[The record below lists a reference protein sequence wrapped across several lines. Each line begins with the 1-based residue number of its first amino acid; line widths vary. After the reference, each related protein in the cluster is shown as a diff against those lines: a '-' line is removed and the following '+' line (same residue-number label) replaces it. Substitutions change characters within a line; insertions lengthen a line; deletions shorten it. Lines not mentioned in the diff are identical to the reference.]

1 MGDLEKQETVLLK
14 KAADEAEGEEKE
26 RLLEG
31 NGMAVVDFDLLCS
44 TVALQTQGK
53 LAAKLQS
60 FPDVEEGGDA
70 GDLGGVFRMWEGE
83 VLDCFDDRRVAL
95 ESLCCPCYRFGKNMR
110 RAGFGPCS
118 LQGALHLILVVL
130 VLLNCIAFIVTK
142 KHCFLYLAVAFTISL
157 GTYLGYFRTQIKKKF
172 NIREE
177 NYIRCR
183 KYRKCGLGTVNGL
196 LFPSRGEDA
205 VTAMFSIIAI
215 GGDSSLDDCIY
226 HLICP
231 CCALCQES
239 RTLEMNNV
247 QDGTWHGRGDT
258 IYIGS
263 LGEGA
268 KSFFELQPPPI
279 VSIKSPDPCSL

>member
-14 KAADEAEGEEKE
+14 KAEETAEGEEKE

-31 NGMAVVDFDLLCS
+31 SGMAVVDFDLLCS

-60 FPDVEEGGDA
+60 FPRGEEDGDA

-83 VLDCFDDRRVAL
+83 VLECFDDRRVAL

-118 LQGALHLILVVL
+118 LQGVLHLILVVL
-130 VLLNCIAFIVTK
+130 VLLNGIAFIVTK
-142 KHCFLYLAVAFTISL
+142 KHCFLYLAVAFSISL

-172 NIREE
+172 NIR
-177 NYIRCR
+177 
-183 KYRKCGLGTVNGL
+183 G
-196 LFPSRGEDA
+196 S
-205 VTAMFSIIAI
+205 
-215 GGDSSLDDCIY
+215 DSSLDDCIY

-231 CCALCQES
+231 CCALCQP
-239 RTLEMNNV
+239 L
-247 QDGTWHGRGDT
+247 H
-258 IYIGS
+258 
-263 LGEGA
+263 
-268 KSFFELQPPPI
+268 K
-279 VSIKSPDPCSL
+279 